1 MQMSV
6 YSRLICKWL
15 NRSSANPEAISNM
28 LAQRTGCMGYPGFIG
43 GRTGYPNVSRVP
55 ETQTT
60 GQHLYRKTLCTEDT
74 RVTPDVSG
82 KGKSFKCRAGV

>member
-6 YSRLICKWL
+6 YSQLICKWL

-43 GRTGYPNVSRVP
+43 GQDTQMSLEYPKLKQLDNTYTGRHCAQRTQ
-55 ETQTT
+55 E
-60 GQHLYRKTLCTEDT
+60 
-74 RVTPDVSG
+74 
-82 KGKSFKCRAGV
+82 